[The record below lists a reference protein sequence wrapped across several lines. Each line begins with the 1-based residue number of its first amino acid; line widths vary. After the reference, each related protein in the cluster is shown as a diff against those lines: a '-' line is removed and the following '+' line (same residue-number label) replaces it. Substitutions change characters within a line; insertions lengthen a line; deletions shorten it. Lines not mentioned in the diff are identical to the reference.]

1 MIDETGAPQGP
12 RTRVRGAS
20 RFALPL
26 CLLAMALSC
35 SGPDSTLEGSLTE
48 LLDVAYT
55 GIEVSVTDWAVILS
69 YVRPHLTARDTV
81 LRLVV
86 YVAPKDVVPGQLIDL
101 SPNEDGSARASVTRA
116 VGGDPIRTL
125 AAIKMGQLTLS
136 AIPEIDK
143 PVSGEWRVTL
153 DEGGDAGKGRTAYGI
168 FRTSA
173 VKPGN

>member
-1 MIDETGAPQGP
+1 VTLDTAAPRGP
-12 RTRVRGAS
+12 RTRARGG
-20 RFALPL
+20 RLALPV

-35 SGPDSTLEGSLTE
+35 RGPDSTLEGSLTE
-48 LLDVAYT
+48 VLDVAYT
-55 GIEVSVTDWAVILS
+55 GIEISVTDWAIIVS

-86 YVAPKDVVPGQLIDL
+86 YVAPVDVVPNQIIDL
-101 SPNEDGSARASVTRA
+101 SPREDGTARATLTRA

-125 AAIKMGQLTLS
+125 AAIKSGQLILS
-136 AIPEIDK
+136 AIPEVDK

-153 DEGGDAGKGRTAYGI
+153 DEGGDAGKGRTAFGT
-168 FRTSA
+168 FRTAA